1 MNEYIQQDTFLI
13 PGASGRNM
21 LADLTFDI
29 REKQAPLII
38 FAHGFKGF
46 KDWGTHNIVA
56 HYFAEQGFR
65 FLKFNFSHNGTTPE
79 SPVDFADLEAFSNNT
94 FSTEM
99 EDLKLVIDFATNGAN
114 FSPVKTVLL
123 IGHSMG
129 GGISIIKAA
138 EDARVEKLI
147 TWASVADFHNLWP
160 KEAEAQWKLS
170 NVLFFPNTRT
180 NQQMPVKATL
190 LNDFDQNTK
199 RLNIFSA
206 AAEVKQ
212 PWLIVHGDADPTVNI
227 SHALE
232 LNRKQPKSDLV
243 VAPGA
248 NHTFNSNHPYLDAS
262 LPASLKQVCE
272 VCVGFLKKEIG

>member
-1 MNEYIQQDTFLI
+1 MTDYIKQDTFLI
-13 PGASGRNM
+13 PGANGRNM
-21 LADLTFDI
+21 LADLTYDI
-29 REKQAPLII
+29 RSKQAPLII

-46 KDWGTHNIVA
+46 KDWGTHNLTA
-56 HYFAEQGFR
+56 KYFAESGFR

-79 SPVDFADLEAFSNNT
+79 HPLDFVDLEAFSNNT
-94 FSTEM
+94 FSTEL
-99 EDLKLVIDFATNGAN
+99 EDLKLVIDFACNGST
-114 FSPVKTVLL
+114 FLPVKTVFL

-129 GGISIIKAA
+129 GGISIIKTA
-138 EDARVEKLI
+138 EDERIAKLI

-170 NVLFFPNTRT
+170 GVLFFPNSRT

-190 LNDFDQNTK
+190 LDDLNHHQK
-199 RLNIFSA
+199 RLNVLFSA
-206 AAEVKQ
+206 TNVKQ

-232 LNRKQPKSDLV
+232 LKKKQPKADFV

-248 NHTFNSNHPYLDAS
+248 NHTFDSSHPYLENS
-262 LPASLKQVCE
+262 LPETLEHVCE
-272 VCVGFLKKEIG
+272 VCVSFLKEE